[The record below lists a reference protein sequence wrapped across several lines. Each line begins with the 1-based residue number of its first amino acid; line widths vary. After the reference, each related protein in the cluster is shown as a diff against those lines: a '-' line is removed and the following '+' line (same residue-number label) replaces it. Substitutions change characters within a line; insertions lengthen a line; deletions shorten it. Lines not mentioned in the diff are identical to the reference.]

1 MRPRSLLGKPSI
13 PYTDDPVAIMTAK
26 IIDLSAAITMEHP
39 SVKTIYC
46 TGTPYE
52 IGLTHG
58 TVAAQEIH
66 NNVTTYTFFFKE
78 TAKITWAQARER
90 AATQFVPT
98 LQVKYPDILEEMR
111 GIAEGAGR
119 RLVMEDI
126 LTLNVRS
133 EIALTNY
140 SDGCTCISQS
150 NGLTSSVFLA
160 QNWDWLE
167 ELHQGIVFL
176 HIVPLTSSANP
187 TKPKEMKFL
196 SEAGIVGK
204 IGVNSSG
211 LGLCMNALRSGS
223 LKKENFPV
231 HIMSRRLLEYATTF
245 DSAFE
250 IIETFGLASTTNYM
264 IADKSGKYGDVECSP
279 LGNVVIPPTKPWA
292 EAKGAGPYVAH
303 TNHLYASDR
312 PKKLKGH
319 PSQNSFDRLSRM
331 RELTE
336 ADAQSGKGPTFESIR
351 KRLSDLVGTPYSI
364 CRDRPKGAVGMERM
378 TTLSTVIIESGS
390 EGTRV
395 KTTIGRP
402 CDDLPV
408 ESGHY
413 EYGVY
418 YL

>member
-1 MRPRSLLGKPSI
+1 MIS
-13 PYTDDPVAIMTAK
+13 K
-26 IIDLSAAITMEHP
+26 IIDPSVAITMEHP

-58 TVAAQEIH
+58 TIAAQEIH
-66 NNVTTYTFFFKE
+66 TNVATYTFFFQE
-78 TAKITWAQARER
+78 TAKITWAEARER
-90 AATQFVPT
+90 AAAQFVPT
-98 LQVKYPDILEEMR
+98 LQVKYPEILEEMR
-111 GIAEGAGR
+111 GIAEGAGKG
-119 RLVMEDI
+119 LALEDI

-150 NGLTSSVFLA
+150 NPLTSSVFLG

-176 HIVPLTSSANP
+176 HIVPLSSPAHP

-204 IGVNSSG
+204 IGANSSG

-223 LKKENFPV
+223 LKKSNFPV
-231 HIMSRRLLEYATTF
+231 HIMSRRLLEYATSF
-245 DSAFE
+245 DSALG
-250 IIETFGLASTTNYM
+250 IIELFGLASTTNYM
-264 IADKSGKYGDVECSP
+264 IADKSGKYADIECSP
-279 LGNVVIPPTKPWA
+279 LGNVVIPPTDPSA
-292 EAKGAGPYVAH
+292 QGRGVGPYVAH

-312 PKKLKGH
+312 PKNLKDH
-319 PSQNSFDRLSRM
+319 PSQNSFDRLERM

-336 ADAQSGKGPTFESIR
+336 ADARSGKVPTFDSIR
-351 KRLSDLVGTPYSI
+351 ARLSDQVGTPYSI
-364 CRDRPKGAVGMERM
+364 CRDRPKGAIGMERM
-378 TTLSTVIIESGS
+378 TTLSTVIIELST
-390 EGTRV
+390 EEV
-395 KTTIGRP
+395 KVKATIGRP

-408 ESGHY
+408 VEWS
-413 EYGVY
+413 
-418 YL
+418 L

>member
-1 MRPRSLLGKPSI
+1 MIS
-13 PYTDDPVAIMTAK
+13 K
-26 IIDLSAAITMEHP
+26 IIDPSVAITTEHP

-58 TVAAQEIH
+58 TIAAPEIH
-66 NNVTTYTFFFKE
+66 NNIATYTFFFKE
-78 TAKITWAQARER
+78 TAKITWAEARER
-90 AATQFVPT
+90 AASQFVPT
-98 LQVKYPDILEEMR
+98 LQVKYPEILEEMR
-111 GIAEGAGR
+111 GIAEGAGKG
-119 RLVMEDI
+119 LVMQDI

-150 NGLTSSVFLA
+150 NPLTSSVFLG

-167 ELHQGIVFL
+167 ELHQGIIFL
-176 HIVPLTSSANP
+176 HIVPLTSLTNL

-223 LKKENFPV
+223 LKKSNFPV

-245 DSAFE
+245 DSALE
-250 IIETFGLASTTNYM
+250 IIELFGLASTTNYM
-264 IADKSGKYGDVECSP
+264 IADKSGKYGDIECSP
-279 LGNVVIPPTKPWA
+279 LGNVVIPPLAP
-292 EAKGAGPYVAH
+292 AKGVGPYVAH

-312 PKKLKGH
+312 PKHLKDH
-319 PSQNSFDRLSRM
+319 PSQNSFDRLERM

-336 ADAQSGKGPTFESIR
+336 ADARNGKVPTFDSIR
-351 KRLSDLVGTPYSI
+351 ARLSDQVGTPYSI

-378 TTLSTVIIESGS
+378 TTLSTVIIELGS
-390 EGTRV
+390 EEVRV
-395 KTTIGRP
+395 KATIGRP

-408 ESGHY
+408 VEWA
-413 EYGVY
+413 
-418 YL
+418 L